1 MTGGSTV
8 DGSSP
13 SRIDPAV
20 VVFRLAVLVGLLLL
34 AFRTELKMVQSRSMS
49 FSEWS
54 HVFAMPLV
62 VLVFVLCRKDD
73 LRAALGRGS
82 WWGIVLIVVG
92 LSTWSIPSIIAQFG
106 YAKLIGMLCCLAGV
120 ILALA
125 GWGVT
130 RICLPLILM
139 VWLCLPLTERT
150 MESSSL
156 FLQRV
161 SMRAAVIPLQQL
173 PDSTAQVKGMTIAYQ
188 HGKRTGE
195 IGLAE
200 QRFGARLIPACFL
213 IGLMVVFTRRRSA
226 GQVAMLALLSV
237 PIVLACNVLRITA
250 WGVAAIYG
258 GFDEVSTVPRNVS
271 LVTMLL
277 ASCVCFGLGCLT
289 VNGMGNIASRLFP
302 IEDDQADEGGADQQ
316 FESSG
321 GG

>member
-1 MTGGSTV
+1 MTGNSAV
-8 DGSSP
+8 DGSAP
-13 SRIDPAV
+13 ARIDPAV
-20 VVFRLAVLVGLLLL
+20 VLFRMAVLVGLLLL
-34 AFRTELKMVQSRSMS
+34 AFRPELKMVLARGVS

-73 LRAALGRGS
+73 LRAALSRGS
-82 WWGIVLIVVG
+82 WWGIVLIVAG
-92 LSTWSIPSIIAQFG
+92 LSTWLIPSIIAQFG
-106 YAKLIGMLCCLAGV
+106 YARLLGMLCCLAGV

-125 GWGVT
+125 GWGVG

-150 MESSSL
+150 MESRSL
-156 FLQRV
+156 FLQRL

-173 PDSTAQVKGMTIAYQ
+173 PGSTLEIKGMTIAYQ
-188 HGKRTGE
+188 HSNRTGE

-226 GQVAMLALLSV
+226 GRIAMLVLLSV

-258 GFDEVSTVPRNVS
+258 GFDEVSNVPRNVS

-277 ASCVCFGLGCLT
+277 AAYVCFGLGCRA
-289 VNGMGNIASRLFP
+289 VDGVARIASGLFP
-302 IEDDQADEGGADQQ
+302 VEDDQMDESGADKQI
-316 FESSG
+316 EPSG